1 MFATYEE
8 ALNWI
13 HTTRTFGKKPGLK
26 RMEWML
32 SQVGHPER
40 KFKSI
45 HIAGTNGKGSTLAF
59 LRGMLEANGQIVGTY
74 TSPYIELFNERISV
88 NGDPL
93 SDAEI
98 LRLANIVYPL
108 TKELEKTILGEPSE
122 FEIITMMML
131 LYFGEGHA
139 DVVLIEVGIGGTY
152 DSTNVIT
159 PIVSVIT
166 TIGLDHMNLLGDTLS
181 EIAGN
186 KAGIIKAT
194 VPVVIGK
201 IGKEAM
207 TVIENEAA
215 EQDSTL
221 LKYNQD
227 FFVTKWQTLPTWGEQ
242 FVFEDDFI
250 RLSPIQIE
258 MLGRHQVENAAVA
271 VETLRVYSHET
282 GLAINHEK
290 LLSGLKHTFW
300 PGRFERINEQ
310 PLLVLDGAHNEHAMK
325 TLIETI
331 KKNFAQQEVYI
342 IMATMRDKNIQGMV
356 DQLEEIPNSHLILTS
371 FDYPRAAGIEELS
384 KVALKNGAVTEH
396 WQKALV
402 DSLNEMDETGIVL
415 VTGSLYFISEVRKY
429 LNETND

>member
-1 MFATYEE
+1 MDV
-8 ALNWI
+8 
-13 HTTRTFGKKPGLK
+13 KPS
-26 RMEWML
+26 RA
-32 SQVGHPER
+32 SER

-207 TVIENEAA
+207 TVIENKAA

-227 FFVTKWQTLPTWGEQ
+227 FFVTKWQTLPTWENS
-242 FVFEDDFI
+242 
-250 RLSPIQIE
+250 LSLKTI
-258 MLGRHQVENAAVA
+258 
-271 VETLRVYSHET
+271 
-282 GLAINHEK
+282 
-290 LLSGLKHTFW
+290 LSVSAPFK
-300 PGRFERINEQ
+300 
-310 PLLVLDGAHNEHAMK
+310 
-325 TLIETI
+325 
-331 KKNFAQQEVYI
+331 
-342 IMATMRDKNIQGMV
+342 
-356 DQLEEIPNSHLILTS
+356 
-371 FDYPRAAGIEELS
+371 
-384 KVALKNGAVTEH
+384 
-396 WQKALV
+396 
-402 DSLNEMDETGIVL
+402 
-415 VTGSLYFISEVRKY
+415 
-429 LNETND
+429 